1 MRPLAVAETGSAAST
16 STGSTNHS
24 LLHISTLRAF
34 LQICSLFGLIQN
46 IVSEE
51 ADVKLELGFFP
62 KIAKRPSC
70 GGRKVGPDT
79 GLGLAIRQIGV
90 HVIFCHGPRTHE
102 EPIPMVSPPDPAGG
116 SPSHPI
122 VSWGEMEREMR
133 KRRNCIFDSV
143 KAFSCPRGEDVIG
156 RK

>member
-1 MRPLAVAETGSAAST
+1 MVLKITG
-16 STGSTNHS
+16 H
-24 LLHISTLRAF
+24 LPHISTLRALF
-34 LQICSLFGLIQN
+34 QICSLFGLIQN

>member
-1 MRPLAVAETGSAAST
+1 MTTRAPAVPKITGHKPH
-16 STGSTNHS
+16 N
-24 LLHISTLRAF
+24 STLRAF
-34 LQICSLFGLIQN
+34 LPNCSLFGLIQN
-46 IVSEE
+46 IFSEE

-90 HVIFCHGPRTHE
+90 HVIFCHGPQTHE

>member
-1 MRPLAVAETGSAAST
+1 M
-16 STGSTNHS
+16 
-24 LLHISTLRAF
+24 RAF

-90 HVIFCHGPRTHE
+90 HVIFCHGPQTHE